1 MNKYMKMA
9 IKEAE
14 KGIAAGHGGPFGAV
28 IVKDGKVISK
38 GHNHVVA
45 NNDPTCHGEVDAIR
59 KACKKLKTFDLTGCD
74 IYTTG
79 EPCPM
84 CLSAILWANIN
95 NIYYGCTIQDNDSI
109 GFRDEIFYKSL
120 DISTEKM
127 KDRISEVDRKACL
140 NLFEK
145 YRNIQDKTMY

>member
-1 MNKYMKMA
+1 MA

-140 NLFEK
+140 DLFEK